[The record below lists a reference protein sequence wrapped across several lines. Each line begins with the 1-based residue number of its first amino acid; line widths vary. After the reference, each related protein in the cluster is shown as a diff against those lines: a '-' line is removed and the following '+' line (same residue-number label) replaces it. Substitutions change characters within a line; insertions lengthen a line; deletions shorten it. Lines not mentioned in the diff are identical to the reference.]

1 LPQRDANV
9 GIEPLAAGEFTWQE
23 IHRGFAV
30 AEMPV
35 LADGEEVD
43 RFLLARIDPASHSFQ
58 VKTAPNGDKELGDWL
73 NESGEAAIINGSYY
87 SRRGY
92 PDTPIMSGGKLLGPQ
107 KYEARHGAFVASPNF
122 VGVRDL
128 AKEPWQT
135 AL

>member
-1 LPQRDANV
+1 M
-9 GIEPLAAGEFTWQE
+9 
-23 IHRGFAV
+23 

-73 NESGEAAIINGSYY
+73 SKEGEAAIINGSYY

-107 KYEARHGAFVASPNF
+107 KYGSSTRQMELG
-122 VGVRDL
+122 
-128 AKEPWQT
+128 
-135 AL
+135 